1 MQDGSMGAAGIRES
15 VGWSTPLAR
24 ATGAAIHASLKLG
37 WLTLS
42 NRIVASS
49 ACTFSAGCQG
59 LAEDF
64 HLVHLGGLALGDA
77 GLVLQETTAIFPEG
91 RITPKD
97 LGIWNDDQIAGL
109 SRMVRFLHSRG
120 KGAGIRLGHA
130 GRKAGSRVPGEGRGT
145 IPVDRWGW
153 PVVAPSALA
162 FGPDHRLPAEL
173 NEVEISRITDGFAQ
187 AARRAVRAGF
197 DVVEIHAAEGYL
209 LQQFLSAI
217 SNRRHD
223 DFGGAFQNRVRIVLE
238 AVRKVRA
245 VLPKGKVLMV
255 RIPASEGSGGEWSA
269 HDAVRLSKS
278 LRSEGVD
285 LVSVASGE
293 DPTEDEATNS
303 RSGRFPFPERIR
315 GEAGISVGAVDA
327 VPDFQRIERLIRS
340 GQLDL
345 VFLEGRRT
353 QGPSRWLS
361 VPSDGKREKSRSTP
375 APSEMRF
382 ARSESPRAPGASRGS
397 VATGLQG
404 IASSGA
410 DFAGAV
416 DWRTGCFEKLARS
429 AA

>member
-1 MQDGSMGAAGIRES
+1 MQDGSMGGAGIQEP
-15 VGWSTPLAR
+15 VGWSAPLAG
-24 ATGAAIHASLKLG
+24 APGAAIHTSLKLG

-49 ACTFSAGCQG
+49 ACTYSAGCQG

-91 RITPKD
+91 RITPRD

-109 SRMVRFLHSRG
+109 SRVVRFLHSRG

-130 GRKAGSRVPGEGRGT
+130 GRKAGSWVPGEGRGT

-162 FGPDHRLPAEL
+162 FGPEHRLPSEL
-173 NEVEISRITDGFAQ
+173 DEAEISRITDGFAQ
-187 AARRAVRAGF
+187 AARRAARAGF

-209 LQQFLSAI
+209 LQQFLSAT
-217 SNRRHD
+217 SNRRRD
-223 DFGGAFQNRVRIVLE
+223 DFGGAFQNRVRIVLD

-245 VLPKGKVLMV
+245 VLPKGKVLTV
-255 RIPASEGSGGEWSA
+255 RVPESEGSGGGWDA
-269 HDAVRLSKS
+269 HDSVRLSKS

-293 DPTEDEATNS
+293 DRTEIEAADG
-303 RSGRFPFPERIR
+303 RSGRSPFLERIR
-315 GEAGISVGAVDA
+315 GEAGISVGAVGAAADL
-327 VPDFQRIERLIRS
+327 QRIERLIRS
-340 GQLDL
+340 GRLDL
-345 VFLEGRRT
+345 VFLEGDKA
-353 QGPSRWLS
+353 QAPSRWLS
-361 VPSDGKREKSRSTP
+361 
-375 APSEMRF
+375 APSEGTRAKSGSTPGPNQAQIARF
-382 ARSESPRAPGASRGS
+382 DSPRSPRGARSS
-397 VATGLQG
+397 VASGLQG
-404 IASSGA
+404 IVSGGT

-416 DWRTGCFEKLARS
+416 DWKAGCFEKLARS